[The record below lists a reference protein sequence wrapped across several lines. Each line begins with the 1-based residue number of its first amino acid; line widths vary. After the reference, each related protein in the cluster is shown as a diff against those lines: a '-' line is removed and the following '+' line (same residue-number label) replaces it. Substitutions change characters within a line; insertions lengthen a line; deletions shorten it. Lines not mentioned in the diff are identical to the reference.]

1 MLLRRL
7 FTLIALT
14 VAASLSLSDRAHAG
28 YDVSTQVPTANISGS
43 GTISG
48 QTLVLGSG
56 SFTVLGINGG
66 TVSTTNGYTSF
77 VDGAGSTIWLVNS
90 SFTNFSGNP
99 FTANEFVYGDLKA
112 GDTSSFT
119 FTIVIKVTNL
129 SGSANTG
136 TFTETATYNLSGGS
150 ATGVF
155 PPSLS
160 ASTITVGPNSFSIFN
175 PQITSMTGNS
185 ISNQGSVSA
194 QISTVP
200 EPASVVML
208 GAGLVGVVGLGLRR
222 RKKQE

>member
-56 SFTVLGINGG
+56 SFTVPGINGG

-119 FTIVIKVTNL
+119 FTIVIK
-129 SGSANTG
+129 
-136 TFTETATYNLSGGS
+136 
-150 ATGVF
+150 
-155 PPSLS
+155 
-160 ASTITVGPNSFSIFN
+160 
-175 PQITSMTGNS
+175 
-185 ISNQGSVSA
+185 
-194 QISTVP
+194 
-200 EPASVVML
+200 
-208 GAGLVGVVGLGLRR
+208 
-222 RKKQE
+222 